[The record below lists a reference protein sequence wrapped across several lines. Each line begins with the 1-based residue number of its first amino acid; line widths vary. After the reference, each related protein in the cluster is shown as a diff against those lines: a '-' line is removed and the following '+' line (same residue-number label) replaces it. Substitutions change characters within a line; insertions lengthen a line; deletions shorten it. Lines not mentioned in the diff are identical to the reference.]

1 MTTTTTT
8 SFSLL
13 NTLDYYLTDFWL
25 DHGDPRA
32 AQFPLMGTF
41 KLPLL
46 IYFTYYFLVLYL
58 GPRLMR
64 NRPPFSLKWV
74 IIPYN
79 LVMSLFNAY
88 CFYRMLVGSR
98 FGKDLISVH
107 VSYQDPPEVA
117 EENIRLTYL
126 YCISKYVDM
135 LDTLFFI
142 LRKKADQVTG
152 LHVYHHSM
160 VPLMAWIYFR
170 IKVEHVTARA
180 FGMLNTPIHTVMYAY
195 YGLAAFGPQMTP
207 FLWWKR
213 YLTQLQIVQFV
224 LLLTYGLYFAFFNQG
239 YHPFF
244 TWDVLLQTPLYLYL
258 FTSFY
263 LRSYKKVKFAKNGMP
278 LKSSAKRKAK

>member
-152 LHVYHHSM
+152 EFV
-160 VPLMAWIYFR
+160 FD
-170 IKVEHVTARA
+170 
-180 FGMLNTPIHTVMYAY
+180 
-195 YGLAAFGPQMTP
+195 GLATNYQ
-207 FLWWKR
+207 
-213 YLTQLQIVQFV
+213 
-224 LLLTYGLYFAFFNQG
+224 
-239 YHPFF
+239 
-244 TWDVLLQTPLYLYL
+244 
-258 FTSFY
+258 
-263 LRSYKKVKFAKNGMP
+263 
-278 LKSSAKRKAK
+278 